1 MTDQPI
7 TRTDLNDAVDRAVK
21 VVSAQLDRVIEKVD
35 ESALVGVAN
44 QIRIDAV
51 TLQLGK
57 MHDKQGRLVRDI
69 DEMKATSRAEGRVV
83 RERDMWIVGGVLV
96 AIGGIVHYWPVLTA
110 ASQVAK

>member
-1 MTDQPI
+1 MPDQPI
-7 TRTDLNDAVDRAVK
+7 TRTDLNDAIDRAVN

-44 QIRIDAV
+44 QVRIDAM

-57 MHDKQGRLVRDI
+57 LHDKQGRIVRDV
-69 DEMKATSRAEGRVV
+69 DEMKATSKAEGRVV
-83 RERDMWIVGGVLV
+83 RERDVWIVGGVLV
-96 AIGGIVHYWPVLTA
+96 VLGGIVHYWPVLTA